1 MTGLYKDSDQ
11 SDNVKKEWCVEYW
24 FRKQRDWAYMNDH
37 CHLKEFD
44 EQTKQCSNNI
54 QKNYV
59 VRKKNDNLPL
69 YYGVI
74 QAAWSGGVDHCWV
87 ENGVYSQVTKK
98 DVREWLVKDGE
109 TINDDTFK
117 SACRI
122 ASKLIYIAEAP
133 FKGKD
138 RPETQRR
145 RAKKV

>member
-1 MTGLYKDSDQ
+1 MHNQKLLFSDKIFVAGA
-11 SDNVKKEWCVEYW
+11 SGMAGSAICRAL
-24 FRKQRDWAYMNDH
+24 RKLKYGDQRNGGQI
-37 CHLKEFD
+37 LTPSRNEL
-44 EQTKQCSNNI
+44 
-54 QKNYV
+54 
-59 VRKKNDNLPL
+59 NLL
-69 YYGVI
+69 N
-74 QAAWSGGVDHCWV
+74 S
-87 ENGVYSQVTKK
+87 K